1 MIFIATQDQ
10 KGKIIVFFSK
20 NKKQLQEKGFKWI
33 RKFDDEYRAIS
44 WVNESYLFNQKEF
57 LY

>member
-10 KGKIIVFFSK
+10 KGKVTAFFSK

-33 RKFDDEYRAIS
+33 RKFDDEYRAIN
-44 WVNESYLFNQKEF
+44 WVNESYLLNQKEF